1 LLNKNDNI
9 ELIFIACALAAIAI
23 FVLSHLMARRQIRRA
38 EAAKSREQQGGIL
51 NAHILAGGL
60 SLTQAAAAL
69 QISESRLRD
78 YVLGR
83 KMTPQSVIYAMQ
95 YVNTEQELS
104 DEAQR
109 ALSQLWAN
117 PAEDSKPRPKL
128 RLLQGGVNALQAKVQ
143 RSDDPWIGPA
153 A

>member
-9 ELIFIACALAAIAI
+9 ELIFFACALAAIAI
-23 FVLSHLMARRQIRRA
+23 FVLSHLLARRQIRRA

-51 NAHILAGGL
+51 NQHILAGGL
-60 SLTQAAAAL
+60 TPPQAAAAL
-69 QISESRLRD
+69 QISEALLRD

-83 KMTPQSVIYAMQ
+83 KLTPQSVIYAMQ

-117 PAEDSKPRPKL
+117 PADDPKPRPKL
-128 RLLQGGVNALQAKVQ
+128 RLIQGGCNALKANVQ
-143 RSDDPWIGPA
+143 RSDDPWIDPA